1 MSQALGRLSS
11 GEAGLAV
18 LHDMPEKQAAAI
30 MSKLDELIAAM
41 KALTAK
47 LDLDAGITGTDYA
60 ALTTDSLSAILLQL

>member
-1 MSQALGRLSS
+1 MSQALGRLES
-11 GEAGLAV
+11 GEIGHSV

-30 MSKLDELIAAM
+30 MSKLDELVIAM

-60 ALTTDSLSAILLQL
+60 ALITNSLSEILLQL